1 MILLRPSVW
10 IVLVLALAAG
20 CTPLPAA
27 IHSEM
32 RGTALE
38 SGKHTPLTGAVVM
51 LYSQVENGTHYL
63 TSSDPQGRFLFHSLS
78 RGTYDL
84 EVTLPGYR
92 TGRKTDLQVRPPFR
106 SIVEVLLEPGAEP
119 ETPPAP
125 VDTPVGAADED
136 IPEGENGVSLT
147 LQLTGPNNEPVP
159 EGLAS
164 LVPLSFGGSR
174 RYERSDLQGNVSFAG
189 QRPGRYR
196 LVASA
201 PGYLTVRSERIDLAL
216 GEISHVI
223 VILTLYPL
231 DYAGNLEDLLPPE
244 EPLLP
249 QRLEIDLPEFDQ
261 SGRTP

>member
-1 MILLRPSVW
+1 MRPAVW
-10 IVLVLALAAG
+10 IVLVLAVTAG
-20 CTPLPAA
+20 PTPLPAA
-27 IHSEM
+27 VRSEM

-38 SGKHTPLTGAVVM
+38 AGKHTPLTGAVVM
-51 LYSQVENGTHYL
+51 LYSQVEDGTHYL
-63 TSSDPQGRFLFHSLS
+63 TSSDPQGHFLFHSLS

-119 ETPPAP
+119 ETSPTP
-125 VDTPVGAADED
+125 VDTPAVAADEE
-136 IPEGENGVSLT
+136 IPERGKGVVLT
-147 LQLTGPNNEPVP
+147 LQLTGPDNEPVP
-159 EGLAS
+159 EGLTS
-164 LVPLSFGGSR
+164 LVPLSFGGNR
-174 RYERSDLQGNVSFAG
+174 RYERSDLQGNVSFTG
-189 QRPGRYR
+189 QPPGRYR

-201 PGYLTVRSERIDLAL
+201 PGYLTVRSERIDLAP
-216 GEISHVI
+216 GGVSHVI
-223 VILTLYPL
+223 VILTPYPL

-249 QRLEIDLPEFDQ
+249 RRLEIDIPEVDQ